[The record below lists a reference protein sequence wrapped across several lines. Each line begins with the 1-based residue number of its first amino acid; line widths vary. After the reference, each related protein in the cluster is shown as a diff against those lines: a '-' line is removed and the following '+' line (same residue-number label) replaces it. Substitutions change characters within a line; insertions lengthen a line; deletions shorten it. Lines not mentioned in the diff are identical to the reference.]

1 MSEFQLDKRLDK
13 DCFVMGDLPLCRVLL
28 MNDSQY
34 PWFILVPRVAGVY
47 EAFHLDEEQQL
58 QLACE
63 SSLTAAILNDVF
75 EADKMNVA
83 SLGNVVKQLHV
94 HHIVRYESDVA
105 WPNPVW
111 GRLPAKPYGQ
121 VQVAEIKKKLES
133 LFSCFE

>member
-1 MSEFQLDKRLDK
+1 MSEFQLDNRLEE

-28 MNDSQY
+28 MNDNQY
-34 PWFILVPRVAGVY
+34 PWLILVPRVAGVH
-47 EAFHLDEEQQL
+47 EVFHLDEEQQL

-63 SSLTAAILNDVF
+63 SSLTAAILSDVF

-83 SLGNVVKQLHV
+83 ALGNTVKQPHV
-94 HHIVRYESDVA
+94 HHIVRYESDAA

-111 GRLPAKPYGQ
+111 GRLPAKPYDKGQ
-121 VQVAEIKKKLES
+121 VSEIKKKLES